1 MKSLGRLVLVGAAS
15 LAFAVPVAAFAQ
27 AAGGNPYHPPVDN
40 HPPVNNHPDPNH
52 PPVDPHHPRGA
63 PAPIAGAG
71 IGALLLMSAGYRA
84 YRRKRDQ
91 A

>member
-1 MKSLGRLVLVGAAS
+1 MNSLTRLALVGVAS
-15 LAFAVPVAAFAQ
+15 LAVAVPVTALAQ
-27 AAGGNPYHPPVDN
+27 AAGSNPY

-71 IGALLLMSAGYRA
+71 IGALLLMSAGYKA